1 MAHFLAFGWSGHGD
15 YSFNCDRVELG
26 AIHSGNMAHEGGFA
40 NKEFHL
46 VEIQLDMTLF
56 KSPKHADKDAIVV
69 DWTSLAPEPGI
80 KMPSVI
86 QKPRR
91 PSSTIWIWSCHSL
104 DAEVMPN
111 GCLVHLWRPHGVNIV
126 VIRDDLKD
134 KGLFCL
140 FESYSFHA
148 ACECFFFPRWRWYT
162 LDIEWLYWGSEKGL
176 SSSVFSRFGG
186 GWFSLSVEIPLPAG
200 QWFHTHPGPLW
211 SHPALKWASSDWG
224 HGWVWHLDP
233 GQDRRVGC
241 GSPDLER
248 VRSSSWKWIPEFKSL
263 V

>member
-1 MAHFLAFGWSGHGD
+1 MNLELPFFGCRGYAKWLPGSSVATPWCEHCGHQRWSQGQGFVLPIWELFLP
-15 YSFNCDRVELG
+15 C
-26 AIHSGNMAHEGGFA
+26 
-40 NKEFHL
+40 
-46 VEIQLDMTLF
+46 
-56 KSPKHADKDAIVV
+56 
-69 DWTSLAPEPGI
+69 SLW
-80 KMPSVI
+80 M
-86 QKPRR
+86 
-91 PSSTIWIWSCHSL
+91 
-104 DAEVMPN
+104 
-111 GCLVHLWRPHGVNIV
+111 
-126 VIRDDLKD
+126 
-134 KGLFCL
+134 
-140 FESYSFHA
+140 
-148 ACECFFFPRWRWYT
+148 FFFPRWRWYT

>member
-1 MAHFLAFGWSGHGD
+1 MQRLCQMVAWFICGDPMVWTLWSSEMILGI
-15 YSFNCDRVELG
+15 RVCFAYLR
-26 AIHSGNMAHEGGFA
+26 AIPS
-40 NKEFHL
+40 
-46 VEIQLDMTLF
+46 IQL
-56 KSPKHADKDAIVV
+56 
-69 DWTSLAPEPGI
+69 
-80 KMPSVI
+80 
-86 QKPRR
+86 
-91 PSSTIWIWSCHSL
+91 
-104 DAEVMPN
+104 
-111 GCLVHLWRPHGVNIV
+111 VNV
-126 VIRDDLKD
+126 
-134 KGLFCL
+134 
-140 FESYSFHA
+140 
-148 ACECFFFPRWRWYT
+148 FFPRWRWYT

-233 GQDRRVGC
+233 GQDWRVGC